1 MKHVA
6 PISTP
11 VIPAIAVDE
20 LADLLAKIAP
30 MQARAE
36 ELNSALNA
44 LGVERID
51 GTLHTAV
58 ISLSE
63 RETVDTA
70 ALKREH
76 PEWDAPYLKRTLV
89 ETLKVTARRAA

>member
-1 MKHVA
+1 MKHF
-6 PISTP
+6 TTLP

-30 MQARAE
+30 LQARADQ
-36 ELNSALNA
+36 LKAALKA
-44 LGVERID
+44 LGMEKID

-58 ISLSE
+58 VSLSE

-76 PEWDAPYLKRTLV
+76 PEWVAPYLRRSLV
-89 ETLKVTARRAA
+89 ETIKLTARKTH